1 MLFILEDAF
10 VIASGSS
17 QPASPKLLARKRGGL
32 GIEDGRTGD
41 ASRWR
46 FIVSSKDKT
55 LRIQNHRFD
64 ERFLAVGDR
73 CVDQE
78 TEEKDAGTLSPDP
91 KNAIWKLSK
100 AEG

>member
-1 MLFILEDAF
+1 M
-10 VIASGSS
+10 IASGSS

-46 FIVSSKDKT
+46 FIVSSKDRT
-55 LRIQNHRFD
+55 LRIQNHRCD

-91 KNAIWKLSK
+91 NNAIWKLSK